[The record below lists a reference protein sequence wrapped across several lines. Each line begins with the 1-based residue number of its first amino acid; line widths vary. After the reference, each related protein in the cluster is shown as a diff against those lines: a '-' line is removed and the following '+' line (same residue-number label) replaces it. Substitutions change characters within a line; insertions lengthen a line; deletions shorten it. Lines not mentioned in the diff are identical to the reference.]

1 MAEIVLIIKKSQ
13 DLIFNLKYIK
23 GTYRFGKYFLLIF
36 SALLEL
42 RIQTQISTLLLT
54 FCFKYIKYDMRLIIE
69 ESKKAIKRF

>member
-23 GTYRFGKYFLLIF
+23 GTYRFDKYFLLIF